1 VRLRLLA
8 VTAAALAAGLVLLAL
23 GWAMLGAQRAAGTP
37 LLGRAAPNLVVR
49 TFEGDQ
55 ISLEAMRGR
64 PLVVNFWASWC
75 GPCRQEAGVLR
86 DAARAHTGQVAFL
99 GVNVHDSQAAARS
112 FVTETGPAYPVG
124 EIVAGSTGAYG
135 LGDALPET
143 FFIDSRG
150 VVVAH
155 VRGPLSNVALE
166 GYLRQLS

>member
-8 VTAAALAAGLVLLAL
+8 VTGAALAAGLVLLAL
-23 GWAMLGAQRAAGTP
+23 GWAVVGTQRTASSP

-55 ISLEAMRGR
+55 ISLEGMRGR

-75 GPCRQEAGVLR
+75 GPCRQEAGVLS
-86 DAARAHTGQVAFL
+86 DAARAHGARVAFV
-99 GVNVHDSQAAARS
+99 GVNVRDSQAAARS
-112 FVTETGPAYPVG
+112 FVSETGPTYPVG

-135 LGDALPET
+135 LGTALPET

-150 VVVAH
+150 VVAAH
-155 VRGPLSNVALE
+155 VRGPLSNIALE